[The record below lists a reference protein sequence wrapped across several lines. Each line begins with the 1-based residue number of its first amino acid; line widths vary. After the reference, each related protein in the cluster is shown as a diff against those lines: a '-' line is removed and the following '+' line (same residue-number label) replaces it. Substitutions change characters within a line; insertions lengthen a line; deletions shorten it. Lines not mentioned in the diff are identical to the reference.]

1 MTVAK
6 FLIMIGLISNILGVG
21 LLARDL
27 ILTKA
32 EATELAAFYQPGEEK
47 HERRRLLEVQSA
59 LSQSRNAQIG
69 LVLTILGF
77 VGQLVGT
84 LLW

>member
-6 FLIMIGLISNILGVG
+6 LLIMIGLIMNILGVG
-21 LLARDL
+21 LLTRDL

-32 EATELAAFYQPGEEK
+32 EATELAAFYQPDEEK

-69 LVLTILGF
+69 LALMILGF
-77 VGQLVGT
+77 AGQLVGT

>member
-1 MTVAK
+1 MLVAK
-6 FLIMIGLISNILGVG
+6 LLIITGLTLNILGVG

-32 EATELAAFYQPGEEK
+32 EATELAAFYQPGEEQ
-47 HERRRLLEVQSA
+47 HERRRLLGVQSV

-69 LVLTILGF
+69 VALAIVGF

>member
-1 MTVAK
+1 MAVAK
-6 FLIMIGLISNILGVG
+6 LFIMIGLISNILGVG
-21 LLARDL
+21 LLTRDL

-32 EATELAAFYQPGEEK
+32 EAAELAAFYQPGGEK

-69 LVLTILGF
+69 LALMILGF
-77 VGQLVGT
+77 VGQLAGT
-84 LLW
+84 MLW

>member
-1 MTVAK
+1 MAAARL
-6 FLIMIGLISNILGVG
+6 LIMSGLILNILGVC
-21 LLARDL
+21 LLTRDL

-32 EATELAAFYQPGEEK
+32 EATELAAFYQPSEER
-47 HERRRLLEVQSA
+47 HEARRLLEVQSA

-69 LVLTILGF
+69 LALMILGF

>member
-1 MTVAK
+1 MLVAK
-6 FLIMIGLISNILGVG
+6 LLIITGLTLNILGVG

-32 EATELAAFYQPGEEK
+32 EATELAAFYQPGEEQ
-47 HERRRLLEVQSA
+47 HERRRLLEVQSV

-69 LVLTILGF
+69 VALAIVGF

>member
-1 MTVAK
+1 MLVAK
-6 FLIMIGLISNILGVG
+6 LFIIIGLTLNILGVG

-32 EATELAAFYQPGEEK
+32 EATELAAFYQPGEEQ
-47 HERRRLLEVQSA
+47 HERRRLLEVQSV

-69 LVLTILGF
+69 VALAIVGF

>member
-6 FLIMIGLISNILGVG
+6 LLIMTGLSANILGVA
-21 LLARDL
+21 LLTRDL

-47 HERRRLLEVQSA
+47 HERRRLLEVRSV
-59 LSQSRNAQIG
+59 LNQSRNAQIG
-69 LVLTILGF
+69 LALMILGF
-77 VGQLVGT
+77 VGQLFGT

>member
-1 MTVAK
+1 VAK
-6 FLIMIGLISNILGVG
+6 LLIITGLTLNILGVG

-32 EATELAAFYQPGEEK
+32 EATELAAFYQPGEEQ
-47 HERRRLLEVQSA
+47 HERRRLLEVQSV

-69 LVLTILGF
+69 VALAIVGF